1 MQSYQASSHPSHG
14 RLRRNLVR
22 LASGT
27 ILAQVLMIAATPI
40 LTRIYAPSAFGVMA
54 VFSSAYAIVIGFTT
68 FKYDAAVILPRAH
81 RNAARITLLVVI
93 LATLLSAV
101 VAMLALILEATGVGT
116 IPFSIAWLAGALWL
130 GAAYTLTQQW
140 SARIANY
147 RYYARSQ
154 VLGTVFNVGIGMM
167 CGWLWGGTANFL
179 ILGFMAG
186 LAVSLCYMC
195 WEFSIWKLP
204 RMPIT
209 RKSLI
214 RHAAAYRQFPL
225 LVLPTALLTTIGTSS
240 IPLILSANYSLGE
253 VGAFAVA
260 NRLLLAPAALIGGAL
275 TEAFRAE
282 FVARIRDRESAGD
295 LYVKTLRLLVV
306 VAAPAF
312 GLLALLAPML
322 FLHIFGATYEA
333 SGAIGRAVA
342 LALFAQFI
350 NTPFAYVFVALRK
363 SGIGLAAQVG
373 TTVVP
378 LAVLTICANRGV
390 PLILALYVYSAITA
404 LGVIIAQVA
413 VYRLCAHADRAVAKG
428 GEES

>member
-1 MQSYQASSHPSHG
+1 
-14 RLRRNLVR
+14 
-22 LASGT
+22 
-27 ILAQVLMIAATPI
+27 MIAATPI
-40 LTRIYAPSAFGVMA
+40 LTRIYHPNAFGVMA
-54 VFSSAYAIVIGFTT
+54 VFSSVYAILIGFTT

-81 RNAARITLLVVI
+81 RNAARITRLVVI
-93 LATLLSAV
+93 LATLLSALV
-101 VAMLALILEATGVGT
+101 ALIASALRATGLVA
-116 IPFSIAWLAGALWL
+116 IPFSIAWLVCALWL
-130 GAAYTLTQQW
+130 GATYTLTQQW

-154 VLGTVFNVGIGMM
+154 VLGTVFNVGIGLL

-179 ILGFMAG
+179 ILGFTAG
-186 LAVSLCYMC
+186 LVVSLLYMC
-195 WEFSIWKLP
+195 WEFGVWKFP
-204 RMPIT
+204 RT
-209 RKSLI
+209 QFKRKSLV
-214 RHAAAYRQFPL
+214 RQAAAYRQFPL

-240 IPLILSANYSLGE
+240 IPLILSTNYSLGE

-260 NRLLLAPAALIGGAL
+260 NRLLLVPAALIGGAL

-282 FVARIRDRESAGD
+282 FVARVRDRKSAGD
-295 LYVKTLRLLVV
+295 LYVKTLRLLVM
-306 VAAPAF
+306 AATPTF

-363 SGIGLAAQVG
+363 SGIGLVAQVG

-378 LAVLTICANRGV
+378 LAVLAICASRGI
-390 PLILALYVYSAITA
+390 PLITALYVYSAITA
-404 LGVIIAQVA
+404 LGVLVAQVA
-413 VYRLCAHADRAVAKG
+413 VYKLCAQADRVIVNE
-428 GEES
+428 GEGL

>member
-1 MQSYQASSHPSHG
+1 MQSYSASPNTSQG

-40 LTRIYAPSAFGVMA
+40 LTRIYNPSAFGVMA

-101 VAMLALILEATGVGT
+101 VAVAASALDATGLVT
-116 IPFSIAWLAGALWL
+116 IPFSVAWLVCALWL
-130 GAAYTLTQQW
+130 GATYTLTQQW

-154 VLGTVFNVGIGMM
+154 VLGTVFNVGIGLL

-179 ILGFMAG
+179 ILGFTAG
-186 LAVSLCYMC
+186 LAVSLLYMC
-195 WEFSIWKLP
+195 WEFGVWKLP
-204 RMPIT
+204 RTPLKG
-209 RKSLI
+209 KSMI
-214 RHAAAYRQFPL
+214 RQAAAYRQFPL

-260 NRLLLAPAALIGGAL
+260 NRLLLVPAALIGGAL

-282 FVARIRDRESAGD
+282 FVSRVRERKSAGD
-295 LYVKTLRLLVV
+295 LYGKTLRVLVL

-322 FLHIFGATYEA
+322 FLHIFGVNYAA
-333 SGAIGRAVA
+333 SGVIGRAVA

-363 SGIGLAAQVG
+363 PGIGLLAQVG

-378 LAVLTICANRGV
+378 LTALAICASRGV
-390 PLILALYVYSAITA
+390 PLTPALYVYSAITA
-404 LGVIIAQVA
+404 LGVLVAQIA
-413 VYRLCAHADRAVAKG
+413 VYRLCAHADRAIVKE
-428 GEES
+428 GEVI